1 MEMKNIKIGIV
12 GAGSAGL
19 FAANE
24 LCKIGQNNL
33 EIFIFDQGPKIEDR
47 HCLIND
53 EGLACAL
60 CDPCRLMSGVG
71 GAGCYSSGIL
81 NLNKNIGG
89 HLKELCDNA
98 YLSVEDVIREIDKF
112 FVKHGAPNKI
122 FDPFNKEKKE
132 DLKEL
137 RRKCASVD
145 VRFIPV
151 KQRLLGSKTTPEV
164 IKSIQKFLES
174 EYNVNIVPNTKITGF
189 DKEKNLYFNS
199 EKKEKFNYIL
209 LAPGRWGMV
218 WLAEQCNKNGIKTF
232 YEPLDIGVRVE
243 VPAII
248 MDNVCHI
255 QRDPKF
261 HIITNTYNDFIRTFC
276 VNHKGYVVKETYE
289 KKIVGVN
296 GHQLTTDGKSENSN
310 FAFLI
315 RQSLTS
321 PLEDTTE
328 YGLSIAKQTSILGG
342 YKPLIQ
348 TLGDLK
354 KGHRSRKSL
363 IEKNPVQPTLK
374 DTTPGDIAMAYPYRF
389 VKDILEGLA
398 ILDKVI
404 PGVNNNSTLIYAP
417 EFKRSAKRVDTNSFL
432 ESKKIKNIFFAG
444 DGAGV
449 SRGIV
454 GAAVTGIIAAHGIIN
469 KLNNNL
475 NLKQV

>member
-1 MEMKNIKIGIV
+1 MKMTNIKIGIV

-24 LCKIGQNNL
+24 LGGSGLKNL
-33 EIFIFDQGPKIEDR
+33 EITIFEQGPEIDKR
-47 HCLIND
+47 HCPIND
-53 EGLACAL
+53 EGIACAL

-81 NLNKNIGG
+81 NLDKNIGG
-89 HLKELCDNA
+89 HLGELCNNANLNAEKVIEQIDN
-98 YLSVEDVIREIDKF
+98 F
-112 FVKHGAPNKI
+112 FVENGAPDKI
-122 FDPFNKEKKE
+122 FDPFEKDKKAA
-132 DLKEL
+132 LNEL
-137 RRKCASVD
+137 RQKCAAVD
-145 VRFIPV
+145 IRFVPV
-151 KQRLLGSKTTPEV
+151 KQRLLGSKKTPDV
-164 IKSIQKFLES
+164 IKSIQKYLEVN
-174 EYNVNIVPNTKITGF
+174 YNVRIIPNTKILSF
-189 DKEKNLYFNS
+189 DEKKNLYFDGEQRRS
-199 EKKEKFNYIL
+199 FDYLL
-209 LAPGRWGMV
+209 LAPGRWGMI
-218 WLAEQCNKNGIKTF
+218 WLAEQCEKNGINNF

-248 MDNVCHI
+248 MDEVCHI

-261 HIITNTYNDFIRTFC
+261 HIITQTYNDFVRTFC

-289 KKIVGVN
+289 QKIAGVN
-296 GHQLTTDGKSENSN
+296 GHQLTIDGKSENSN

-328 YGLSIAKQTSILGG
+328 YGRSIAKQTSILGG
-342 YKPLIQ
+342 YKPLVQ

-363 IEKNPVQPTLK
+363 IERNPVQPTLK
-374 DTTPGDIAMAYPYRF
+374 DATPGDVAMAYPYRF
-389 VKDILEGLA
+389 VKDILEGLE

-417 EFKRSAKRVDTNSFL
+417 EFKRSAKRIDTNSFL
-432 ESKKIKNIFFAG
+432 ESKKIPNIFFAG
-444 DGAGV
+444 DGAGL

-454 GAAVTGIIAAHGIIN
+454 GAAVTGKIAAHGIIN
-469 KLNNNL
+469 KIKNTISVN
-475 NLKQV
+475 